1 MRGARETIMND
12 KKLDDVLGP
21 DIDTVECS
29 FGDVQGQLRG
39 KRIPAKHFAQIV
51 DSGFGMADALFAWDH
66 ECGIMME
73 ATYTNA
79 GVGFPDMELFPML
92 DTLRRVPWREG
103 AASVLCESRHPD
115 GRAVAIDPRNVL
127 SQLLNQC
134 EEQGY
139 RFHFGTELEFFL
151 LGEDRNPVG
160 DVIQCYSLTAG
171 APWEHVMRPLRNHL
185 DEFGI
190 YVEACNTEY
199 APGQFE
205 MNVRYAETM
214 ESADNTLRFKA
225 AVREI
230 ASEHDL
236 LATFMPKP
244 FPGESGN
251 GLHVHQSVL
260 VDGANAFADASSPGV
275 LGNELM
281 EHYLAGLLA
290 HMPGLMFLGGTTV
303 NSYKRLEEYSFA
315 PMNATWAEDNRT
327 VGNPHGWARGRPAY
341 RISRRL
347 GRCQPVPHYRRLY
360 RGRSGWG
367 EKRNSVT
374 TVSRGGRLR
383 PRSFAARHPGRRHCR
398 IRSGRGIAARPR
410 RAHGVASSRARQ
422 TRVAF
427 VLDGGDRLGTGP
439 VSALG
444 LTLGRAVQK
453 NNAARLLIQGGI
465 GGPLEGADLQ
475 NIAVR
480 VVKIGLPTDKNT
492 PAAVF
497 LVKNLDTLL
506 FQERDRFFV
515 VFDIDLKRVV
525 DVYLIPRVRVDWSF
539 ALGEN
544 QVVIAGFHEHHTG
557 GGGHGESPRV
567 RVLLC
572 KTFHSAAGH

>member
-151 LGEDRNPVG
+151 LGEDGNPVG

-327 VGNPHGWARGRPAY
+327 VGIRTVGHGAGR
-341 RISRRL
+341 RIE
-347 GRCQPVPHYRRLY
+347 Y
-360 RGRSGWG
+360 RGASADANPYLIIAGCIAAG
-367 EKRNSVT
+367 LDGVKNE
-374 TVSRGGRLR
+374 TVLPPCHEGDAYALGLSL
-383 PRSFAARHPGRRHCR
+383 PATLAE
-398 IRSGRGIAARPR
+398 GIAAFE
-410 RAHGVASSRARQ
+410 ADE
-422 TRVAF
+422 
-427 VLDGGDRLGTGP
+427 VLQH
-439 VSALG
+439 ALG
-444 LTLGRAVQK
+444 EHMALHLLELARREWRLFSMAV
-453 NNAARLLIQGGI
+453 
-465 GGPLEGADLQ
+465 
-475 NIAVR
+475 
-480 VVKIGLPTDKNT
+480 TDW
-492 PAAVF
+492 
-497 LVKNLDTLL
+497 
-506 FQERDRFFV
+506 ERDR
-515 VFDIDLKRVV
+515 
-525 DVYLIPRVRVDWSF
+525 YLRW
-539 ALGEN
+539 A
-544 QVVIAGFHEHHTG
+544 
-557 GGGHGESPRV
+557 
-567 RVLLC
+567 
-572 KTFHSAAGH
+572 